1 MIAEVGAAPVPSLT
15 RRLMRFAP
23 GATPMYCPTRDVGVQ
38 PEVVDQGG
46 CQLNGDAVGNR
57 DAQGVF
63 QTGPPEVCPQD
74 LEITAGDDDD
84 MDRLARLHRL
94 EHLAIDVRL
103 VWGRP
108 GGSGGQCDQDQ
119 ASTCQQSN
127 QATLKA

>member
-1 MIAEVGAAPVPSLT
+1 M
-15 RRLMRFAP
+15 
-23 GATPMYCPTRDVGVQ
+23 
-38 PEVVDQGG
+38 VDQGG
-46 CQLNGDAVGNR
+46 RQLDGDAVGNR

-74 LEITAGDDDD
+74 VEITAGDDDH

-94 EHLAIDVRL
+94 EHLAIEVRL

-108 GGSGGQCDQDQ
+108 SGSGGKCDQEQ
-119 ASTCQQSN
+119 ASSCQQGS